1 MSRKK
6 TSQKPLG
13 FSCSYDKF
21 ESEVPGPDLLR
32 GGVEHEVP
40 QVVVAQLGVGAGGLH
55 AGQVA
60 GAGRLR
66 GLALLDSTGV
76 NTVYWTVQG

>member
-1 MSRKK
+1 
-6 TSQKPLG
+6 
-13 FSCSYDKF
+13 
-21 ESEVPGPDLLR
+21 LR

-60 GAGRLR
+60 GAGRLG
-66 GLALLDSTGV
+66 GLARLDSTGV
-76 NTVYWTVQG
+76 NSAYWAVQGLIAPNGQDRG